1 MICGWGLQ
9 FAGKHCF
16 QQRMTLTD
24 SQSTSSLLLA
34 FLIDFGMQFA
44 FYIVSAIM
52 KTEVL
57 YDFSGFLTYTAI
69 VITLMSTTG
78 TGIWSTGTGTANGPV
93 GGLAVRQFLLGTFVL
108 VWTAR
113 LGIFLFIRVL
123 SRKDDRFDE
132 LKTDPIK
139 FAVPWFLQV
148 VWIFI
153 SPLSVYVVLGNP
165 ASSQSS
171 LIWSDYIGILVFIF
185 GFSVETIADY
195 QKQVFKKTNPRDFIQ
210 SGIWKYSR
218 YANYFGEV
226 VLWYGIF
233 ILSCA
238 GVIESWQWVIVIS
251 PLFVNFLLYFGSG
264 VALSEAGAQKRY
276 GARQDFQLYCARTS
290 KFFLWPPKQVTAVIS
305 N

>member
-1 MICGWGLQ
+1 MAL
-9 FAGKHCF
+9 
-16 QQRMTLTD
+16 LTD
-24 SQSTSSLLLA
+24 SQSASSLLLA

-52 KTEVL
+52 KTEIF

-69 VITLMSTTG
+69 VITLMSITG
-78 TGIWSTGTGTANGPV
+78 TGAGSPGTAIGPV
-93 GGLAVRQFLLGTFVL
+93 GGLAVRQFLLGSFVL
-108 VWTAR
+108 IWTAR

-153 SPLSVYVVLGNP
+153 SPLTVYIVLGNA
-165 ASSQSS
+165 ASSQSP
-171 LIWSDYIGILVFIF
+171 LIWSDYIGIAVFVF
-185 GFSVETIADY
+185 GFTVETVADY

-210 SGIWKYSR
+210 TGIWKYSR

-226 VLWYGIF
+226 VLWYGMF

-238 GVIESWQWVIVIS
+238 GVTESWQWVMAVS
-251 PLFVNFLLYFGSG
+251 PIFVNILLLYGSG
-264 VALSEAGAQKRY
+264 VALSESGAQKRY

-290 KFFLWPPKQVTAVIS
+290 KFFLWPPKNVTVAE
-305 N
+305 